1 MLFGSNRD
9 FNLLVGIN
17 RELVKD
23 IVEQEVLYYKLDLYG
38 TESNIYGES
47 LEKVWKSALKL
58 NCMVTRGDQVISVDE
73 FGPDL
78 SREMSFAFI
87 KQDLIDTNM
96 FPEVGDVISWH
107 EDYFMVDTVR
117 ENQFFL
123 GRDKQYNLT
132 NYGNQFGS
140 SVSIVLDTHL
150 TRIEDLGINFSGMP
164 NDI

>member
-23 IVEQEVLYYKLDLYG
+23 VVEQEVLYYKLDLYG

-47 LEKVWKSALKL
+47 TEKVWQSALKL
-58 NCMVTRGDQVISVDE
+58 NCMITRGDQVISVDE

-150 TRIEDLGINFSGMP
+150 TRIEDLGINFNGMP

>member
-9 FNLLVGIN
+9 FNLLVN
-17 RELVKD
+17 VSRELVKD
-23 IVEQEVLYYKLDLYG
+23 IIEQEVLYYKLDLYG
-38 TESNIYGES
+38 TEANIYGEA
-47 LEKVWKSALKL
+47 LEKVYKSAVKL

-78 SREMSFAFI
+78 NREMSFAFI
-87 KQDLIDTNM
+87 KQDLIDIDM
-96 FPEVGDVISWH
+96 FPEVGDVITWH

-132 NYGNQFGS
+132 SYGNNFGS
-140 SVSIVLDTHL
+140 SVSIVLDCHL
-150 TRIEDLGINFSGMP
+150 TRIEDLGINFANMP